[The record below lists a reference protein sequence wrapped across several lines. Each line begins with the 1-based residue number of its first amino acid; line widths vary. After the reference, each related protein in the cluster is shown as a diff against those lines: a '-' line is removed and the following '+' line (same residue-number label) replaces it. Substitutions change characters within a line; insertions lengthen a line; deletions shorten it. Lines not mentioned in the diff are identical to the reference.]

1 MDSPESREPNKRV
14 NWLVSGEA
22 SLAEDAG
29 HGESGAAGGDDAP
42 GRRVTGGGA
51 GGLNGWPEPSGA
63 WNTLVNSPPWL
74 CAAGGRAAGCGDG
87 GRSKSLLNSLAEAAL
102 VEGAEVFDGPG
113 SKTRVNWPRWSAS
126 RLAGAGGGG
135 AGGGIGL
142 SLAGCPESNIRVKSP
157 AWSASR
163 PGGTGTGGG
172 DGIGDGGGAADGAGF
187 PFGSGT
193 ATNIRVKSPAWSA
206 SRPGGVTTGGDRIG
220 DGRGGAGVSET
231 SGGTGVV
238 SAGAACDGE
247 SSRGGVS
254 AIFGADMS
262 KFKATHSRKPENG
275 SMGSVT
281 A

>member
-29 HGESGAAGGDDAP
+29 HGESGAAVGDDAPGRRVPGGGAGGVAGGGGSGAAGGDDAR

-113 SKTRVNWPRWSAS
+113 SKK
-126 RLAGAGGGG
+126 
-135 AGGGIGL
+135 I
-142 SLAGCPESNIRVKSP
+142 
-157 AWSASR
+157 
-163 PGGTGTGGG
+163 
-172 DGIGDGGGAADGAGF
+172 
-187 PFGSGT
+187 
-193 ATNIRVKSPAWSA
+193 
-206 SRPGGVTTGGDRIG
+206 
-220 DGRGGAGVSET
+220 
-231 SGGTGVV
+231 
-238 SAGAACDGE
+238 
-247 SSRGGVS
+247 
-254 AIFGADMS
+254 
-262 KFKATHSRKPENG
+262 
-275 SMGSVT
+275 
-281 A
+281 